1 MAKALL
7 TLQSQ
12 QFALLKSRGKI
23 DGQEHY
29 TLTEFLTDLLAKQG
43 GNERIKT
50 FPLPRQYGLFSGL
63 FVWLF
68 ITGLPMDIIK
78 ELANKTALIGIW
90 LTIPFSMLISW
101 VFYSMEMVGDSSQ
114 KPFENAT
121 NDVPLI
127 AICRNIEIDLKEMQD
142 ESDLPAKLQPVHIY

>member
-1 MAKALL
+1 
-7 TLQSQ
+7 
-12 QFALLKSRGKI
+12 
-23 DGQEHY
+23 
-29 TLTEFLTDLLAKQG
+29 
-43 GNERIKT
+43 
-50 FPLPRQYGLFSGL
+50 
-63 FVWLF
+63 
-68 ITGLPMDIIK
+68 MDIIK

-142 ESDLPAKLQPVHIY
+142 ESDLPAKLQPVHDILM